1 MRIFEKILRDLRAGG
16 ASRSDNRNP
25 KWDPNHCLDT
35 LNPALQIFLKTTC
48 PAFGG
53 AWGLRGGLG
62 LPVRVL
68 ILGHIPPVGSLIVRL
83 VARGQIL
90 NRIPIASAAD
100 VAKPFVGENAIS
112 TGNADAVF
120 HRLHA
125 VLAEIVGVRGIL
137 AVAATRAAGLGAGGF
152 FVVAGGAHA
161 HMIPERPAECKPI

>member
-1 MRIFEKILRDLRAGG
+1 MGPKSLFGHAQTTLSNLFE
-16 ASRSDNRNP
+16 NNMP
-25 KWDPNHCLDT
+25 
-35 LNPALQIFLKTTC
+35 PAKR
-48 PAFGG
+48 G

-90 NRIPIASAAD
+90 NR
-100 VAKPFVGENAIS
+100 VV
-112 TGNADAVF
+112 VF

-125 VLAEIVGVRGIL
+125 VLAQVVAVGRVL

-152 FVVAGGAHA
+152 FAVAGGAHA
-161 HMIPERPAECKPI
+161 HMIA

>member
-1 MRIFEKILRDLRAGG
+1 MPPPSA
-16 ASRSDNRNP
+16 
-25 KWDPNHCLDT
+25 
-35 LNPALQIFLKTTC
+35 
-48 PAFGG
+48 G

-68 ILGHIPPVGSLIVRL
+68 ILGHIPPVGAFVIGF

-100 VAKPFVGENAIS
+100 VAEPFVGENAVPA
-112 TGNADAVF
+112 GNADTVF

-125 VLAEIVGVRGIL
+125 VLAQVVGVRGIL

-161 HMIPERPAECKPI
+161 HMIPCWPRKCKPIQRNNLTPPLAG